1 MKKNFNLTGCS
12 KRSRYKAPETGN
24 PPRRGGTERCLL
36 REEIPRNEGNPA
48 VGGIDGPFSAT
59 C

>member
-1 MKKNFNLTGCS
+1 MQKTSFLTGCS
-12 KRSRYKAPETGN
+12 KRFRYKAPKA
-24 PPRRGGTERCLL
+24 
-36 REEIPRNEGNPA
+36 PRNEAYTKKHAAVARGEGNPA